1 MNIDDKVRLAEPS
14 SFRGDL
20 HMNIDEKV
28 RLAEPS
34 SFRGKVA
41 RQSRDG

>member
-1 MNIDDKVRLAEPS
+1 MNIDDKVRLAELPS
-14 SFRGDL
+14 GGDL
-20 HMNIDEKV
+20 HMNIDDKV